1 MIESSNW
8 LTVPDVAEAL
18 DVSVTAVHEMIRVRE
33 LIAVRRG
40 EGNTWQIPADFLEDD
55 ADGVRVIPALR
66 GTLIMLG
73 DMRMSDEE
81 SLEWLMSESEEL
93 GSTPLAALREGKRA
107 PVRRA
112 AQTLG

>member
-1 MIESSNW
+1 MIDSTKW
-8 LTVPDVAEAL
+8 LTIPDVAEAL

-33 LIAVRRG
+33 LVAVRRG
-40 EGNTWQIPADFLEDD
+40 ERQTWQIPADFIEIHDSR
-55 ADGVRVIPALR
+55 ARIIPSLR

-73 DMRMSDEE
+73 DARMSDEE
-81 SLEWLMSESEEL
+81 TLEWLMSESAEL

>member
-1 MIESSNW
+1 MKW
-8 LTVPDVAEAL
+8 LTIPDVADAL
-18 DVSVTAVHEMIRVRE
+18 DVSVTAVHEMMRVRD
-33 LIAVRRG
+33 LVAVRRG
-40 EGNTWQIPADFLEDD
+40 ERQVLQIPADFIE
-55 ADGVRVIPALR
+55 VHESRSRVIPALR

-73 DMRMSDEE
+73 DARMSDEE
-81 SLEWLMSESEEL
+81 TIEWLTSESAEL

>member
-1 MIESSNW
+1 MNPARW
-8 LTVPDVAEAL
+8 LTIPDVAESL

-33 LIAVRRG
+33 LVAIRRG
-40 EGNTWQIPADFLEDD
+40 ERQTRQIPADFLEP
-55 ADGVRVIPALR
+55 DGTGMRVIPALR

-73 DMRMSDEE
+73 DVRMSDEE
-81 SLEWLMSESEEL
+81 IIDWLMNEHAEL

>member
-1 MIESSNW
+1 MTDSIEW
-8 LTVPDVAEAL
+8 LTVPDLAEL
-18 DVSVTAVHEMIRVRE
+18 LGVSVTVVHEMIRVRD
-33 LIAVRRG
+33 LVAVRRG
-40 EGNTWQIPADFLEDD
+40 ERQTWQIPADFVEHTESGPRLL
-55 ADGVRVIPALR
+55 PALR

-73 DMRMSDEE
+73 DARMSDEE
-81 SLEWLMSESEEL
+81 TIEWLTSESEEL